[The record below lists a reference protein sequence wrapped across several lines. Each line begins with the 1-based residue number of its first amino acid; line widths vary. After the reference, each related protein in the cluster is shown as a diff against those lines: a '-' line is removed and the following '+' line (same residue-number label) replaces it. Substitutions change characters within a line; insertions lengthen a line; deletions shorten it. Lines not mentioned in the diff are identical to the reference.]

1 MSFSY
6 KIEKK
11 NIRSLRIRLT
21 SRHSFVVSAPFFTP
35 QFIIKKFIDANQKWI
50 ETHAKKIPLSPKISR
65 LQTINILDDTY
76 SLFFHLSHQDSLVID
91 KKTKQIFINSS
102 KLSSPYLKKLL
113 DKKFRPYALKLIKDE
128 LRDLAAK
135 YHFKYNKVTL
145 RNQSSR
151 YGSCSSHGNLNFNW
165 QIIFFP
171 YLVFRHLL
179 LHELTHLLVK
189 NHKKEFWDQLKQY
202 DPDSKIHN
210 RYIKLNSKKHLIC

>member
-21 SRHSFVVSAPFFTP
+21 SRHSFIVSAPFFTP
-35 QFIIKKFIDANQKWI
+35 QLIIKNFIHANKNWI
-50 ETHAKKIPLSPKISR
+50 ETHAKKIPVTPKIHR
-65 LQTINILDDTY
+65 LQTLNILDNTY
-76 SLFFHLSHQDSLVID
+76 SLVFHSAHHDSLIID
-91 KKTKQIFINSS
+91 NKTKQIFINTPKTTS
-102 KLSSPYLKKLL
+102 LYLKKLF
-113 DKKFRPYALKLIKDE
+113 DKKLRPHALKLIKDE
-128 LRDLAAK
+128 LKALSAK
-135 YHFKYNKVTL
+135 YHFKYNKVTI

-151 YGSCSSHGNLNFNW
+151 YGSCSSMGNLNFNW

-171 YLVFRHLL
+171 YPIFRHLL

-202 DPDSKIHN
+202 DPDAKIHN
-210 RYIKLNSKKHLIC
+210 RYIKLNSKKYLIC

>member
-35 QFIIKKFIDANQKWI
+35 QFIIKKFIDANQNWI
-50 ETHAKKIPLSPKISR
+50 ETHAKKIPITPKISR
-65 LQTINILDDTY
+65 LQTLNILDQTY
-76 SLFFHLSHQDSLVID
+76 ALIIHSTHHDSLIID
-91 KKTKQIFINSS
+91 DKTKQIFINTS
-102 KLSSPYLKKLL
+102 KNTSPYLRKLL
-113 DKKFRPYALKLIKDE
+113 DKKLRPFALKLIKDE
-128 LRDLAAK
+128 LKSLSAK

-151 YGSCSSHGNLNFNW
+151 YGSCSSTGNLNFNW